1 MASQAPLV
9 EMKNISISF
18 GGIHA
23 VDDASIDLHAGEVVA
38 LLGHNGAGKST
49 LIKILSGAYKRDEGQ
64 IFVNGEEASIH
75 NPRDAKKYG
84 IETIY
89 QTLAL
94 ADNVDA
100 AANLFLGRELRTRWG
115 TLDDVAMESET
126 RKVMGRLNPRFQRFK
141 EPVIKLSGGQRQ
153 SVAIARAIHFN
164 ARILI
169 MDEPTAA
176 LGPQETAQVGELVKQ
191 LKADGI
197 GIFLISHDIHDVFDL
212 ADRVCVM
219 KNGRVVGTARV
230 ADVTEDEVLGM
241 IILGKCPPGAIPGP
255 GAMREAA

>member
-1 MASQAPLV
+1 MNTATPLV
-9 EMKNISISF
+9 EMRNISISF

-23 VDDASIDLHAGEVVA
+23 VDDASVQLYPGEVLA
-38 LLGHNGAGKST
+38 ILGHNGAGKST
-49 LIKILSGAYKRDEGQ
+49 LIKILSGAYRRDAGDILINGDEVQ
-64 IFVNGEEASIH
+64 IS

-100 AANLFLGRELRTRWG
+100 AANLFLGRELRTKWG

-141 EPVIKLSGGQRQ
+141 EPVVKLSGGQRQ

-176 LGPQETAQVGELVKQ
+176 LGPQETAQVGELIRQ

-219 KNGRVVGTARV
+219 KNGQVVGTAKTG
-230 ADVTEDEVLGM
+230 DVTKDEVLGM
-241 IILGKCPPGAIPGP
+241 IILGKCPAGAEPGP
-255 GAMREAA
+255 GAMAMA

>member
-1 MASQAPLV
+1 MPETPLV
-9 EMKNISISF
+9 ELRDISIAF
-18 GGIHA
+18 GGIRA
-23 VDDASIDLHAGEVVA
+23 VDRASVDLHAGEVVG

-49 LIKILSGAYKRDEGQ
+49 LIKVLSGAYKRDSGD
-64 IFVNGEEASIH
+64 IFVAGEKAEIN

-100 AANLFLGRELRTRWG
+100 AANLYLGRELKTPFG
-115 TLDDVAMESET
+115 TLDDVAMEAEC
-126 RKVMGRLNPRFQRFK
+126 RKVMHRLNPRFQRFK
-141 EPVIKLSGGQRQ
+141 EPVSKLSGGQRQ
-153 SVAIARAIHFN
+153 SVAIARAILFD

-176 LGPQETAQVGELVKQ
+176 LGPQETAQVGELVRQ

-197 GIFLISHDIHDVFDL
+197 GIFLISHDIHHVFDL
-212 ADRVCVM
+212 ADRV
-219 KNGRVVGTARV
+219 
-230 ADVTEDEVLGM
+230 
-241 IILGKCPPGAIPGP
+241 
-255 GAMREAA
+255 

>member
-1 MASQAPLV
+1 MDDATPLV
-9 EMKNISISF
+9 EMRNISISF

-23 VDDASIDLHAGEVVA
+23 VDDASIDLRAGEVVA

-49 LIKILSGAYKRDEGQ
+49 LIKILSGAYRRDAGE
-64 IFVNGEEASIH
+64 IRVNGEEARID

-100 AANLFLGRELRTRWG
+100 AANIFLGRELRTKRG
-115 TLDDVAMESET
+115 TLDDVAMESQT

-176 LGPQETAQVGELVKQ
+176 LGPQETAQVGELVRQ

-219 KNGRVVGTARV
+219 KNGQVVGTARTR
-230 ADVTEDEVLGM
+230 DVTKDEVLGM
-241 IILGKCPPGAIPGP
+241 IILGKCPPGATPGP
-255 GAMREAA
+255 GAMRAAA